1 MSLSQKQTLIKVT
14 KIVLNVMFYAF
25 LSILILFSIA
35 NMKLE
40 KNDDIANIFGNGFL
54 TVLTDSMDGDQEN
67 SFTTSDLVFVKL
79 LNNETRLELKEGDI
93 ITYFS
98 MSIPGLPN
106 GTQGFITHRIKEVFT
121 LDGEIFLITQGD
133 KKVLVGT
140 ELVQVEDKP
149 IHISEAIAVYQS
161 KWVNAG
167 ETVRYLQTPQGFAL
181 FVILPVFII
190 LVFEGVILIKNIM
203 VINNQKLE
211 QKYATDKVQKELDLE
226 AEKEKIRQQILAE
239 MQSEKEKK

>member
-1 MSLSQKQTLIKVT
+1 MSLSQKQTLIKVS
-14 KIVLNVMFYAF
+14 KIVLNVIFYAF
-25 LSILILFSIA
+25 LFSLILFSIA
-35 NMKLE
+35 NIKLE

-54 TVLTDSMDGDQEN
+54 TVLTDSMDGDQED
-67 SFTTSDLVFVKL
+67 SFTTSDLLFVKL
-79 LNNETRLELKEGDI
+79 LDDETRLDLKEGDI

-106 GTQGFITHRIKEVFT
+106 GTQGFITHRIIEVFT
-121 LDGEIFLITQGD
+121 LENQTFFITQGD
-133 KKVLVGT
+133 KKVLVGG

-161 KWVNAG
+161 KWINAG
-167 ETVRYLQTPQGFAL
+167 DTVRYLQTPQGFAL

-203 VINNQKLE
+203 VVNNQKLE
-211 QKYATDKVQKELDLE
+211 QKYATEKVQKELDL
-226 AEKEKIRQQILAE
+226 IW
-239 MQSEKEKK
+239 